1 MSNDLLIDKRI
12 IERNIKK
19 GRVEA
24 SEHRRMLEGL
34 PDLKGQV
41 WQRPEV
47 RFQEAA
53 PAPVQTPASVAPPP
67 PPAASSYDSS
77 DSSESVD
84 EADEEEPESPEPSSD
99 QPSPFG

>member
-24 SEHRRMLEGL
+24 AEHRRMLEAL

-47 RFQEAA
+47 RVHEAA

-67 PPAASSYDSS
+67 PPAASSYE
-77 DSSESVD
+77 SSEPAD
-84 EADEEEPESPEPSSD
+84 ETEEEPESLPSSN